1 MKNQRNYMAVL
12 PIYNSFHPIM
22 KQKTKQVLEINDE
35 VKKIVADM
43 FETMYYTK
51 RGVGLAANQVGKD
64 ISVVVIDVHTVN
76 GFENELP
83 ITMINPVITEYS
95 DEKEI
100 CEEGC
105 LSIPVLY
112 DDVERSLNIKIKYLD
127 ITEKEIERTATGFL
141 ARAMQHEVDH
151 LNGINFYDRL
161 SPLRKSLAKSK
172 MKRLKKGDYDVDYF
186 MINADGTEHPEN

>member
-1 MKNQRNYMAVL
+1 MAIL
-12 PIYNSFHPIM
+12 PIYNSFHPVM

-35 VKKIVADM
+35 IKEIVADM

-64 ISVVVIDVHTVN
+64 ISVVVIDVHTVK

-83 ITMINPVITEYS
+83 MAMINPVITEYS

-127 ITEKEIERTATGFL
+127 ITGKEIERTATGFL

-172 MKRLKKGDYDVDYF
+172 MKRLKKGDYDVDYA
-186 MINADGTEHPEN
+186 MINADGTEHPES

>member
-64 ISVVVIDVHTVN
+64 ISVVVIDVHTVK